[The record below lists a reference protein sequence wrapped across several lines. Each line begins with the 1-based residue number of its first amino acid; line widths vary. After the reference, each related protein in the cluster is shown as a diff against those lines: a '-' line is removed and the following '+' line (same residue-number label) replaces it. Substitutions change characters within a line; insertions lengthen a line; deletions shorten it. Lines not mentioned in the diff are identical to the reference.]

1 MILYYLLV
9 LTLPMVAHPLLER
22 TFGGITV
29 EKYLGLACL
38 LFAICTIPIRGT
50 FPNFFKTPQAK
61 TFVVLY
67 LLLGYSYFTK
77 GVVIA
82 PIEAYLIYT
91 SHFVFLIT
99 TLLLVDNLDR
109 LRWACLAAVG
119 SVGIAALYVLRDYQS
134 GSTVYGPGYRPGYVT
149 GDPNYYTAT
158 AILCL
163 PVAIQFAQEKQR
175 PTWQR
180 VFCLGVLLVALG
192 GVMVASSRGGF
203 LGMVMAALV
212 YIWKSPKRLRNL
224 VLIASVVTI
233 FTVVGRHGERG
244 TSPLDRLLNPGQSDV
259 QSQNVRLGLWQG
271 GLAMVRENPLWGIG
285 LGTFKERIPQYAP
298 PGFDIQFLAHNTYL
312 EIAAEAG
319 IPAMLVFTGLFV
331 FTWINLAQT
340 RRAAKKSGA
349 VFLYQ
354 LAGSIQAGTAG
365 FAVAVFFIS
374 AQFLK
379 MFWFMLFISCCLP
392 KILAKAIQEKQE
404 QTVSA
409 TPTITWMEPKPGRF
423 VSRP

>member
-9 LTLPMVAHPLLER
+9 LTLPMVAHPLLEL

-50 FPNFFKTPQAK
+50 FPNFFKTPQIK

-99 TLLLVDNLDR
+99 TLLLVDNLNR

-119 SVGIAALYVLRDYQS
+119 SVGIAALYVLREWQR
-134 GSTVYGPGYRPGYVT
+134 GSAMYGEGYRPGYVT

-158 AILCL
+158 VILCL

-175 PTWQR
+175 PAWQK
-180 VFCLGVLLVALG
+180 VFCLGVLVVALG
-192 GVMVASSRGGF
+192 GVMLASSRGGF
-203 LGMVMAALV
+203 LGMVTGAVV
-212 YIWKSPKRLRNL
+212 YIWKSPKRLRNF

-233 FTVVGRHGERG
+233 FVLVAPS
-244 TSPLDRLLNPGQSDV
+244 SPLDRLLNPGRSDIEGE
-259 QSQNVRLGLWQG
+259 QLRLGLWQG

-319 IPAMLVFTGLFV
+319 IPAMLAFTGLFV
-331 FTWINLAQT
+331 FTWVNLAQT

-379 MFWFMLFISCCLP
+379 MFWFMLFISACLARI
-392 KILAKAIQEKQE
+392 KDSVA
-404 QTVSA
+404 TVSSS
-409 TPTITWMEPKPGRF
+409 EPAALEPAPNSYLAAKH
-423 VSRP
+423 